1 MLEHSTTV
9 RFCRWLFSWRGLRRI
24 LILLAWL
31 VTLVALFHGEETWR
45 GRRAWNQYRRELEAQ
60 GAQLD
65 FAALVPKPVPD
76 EQNFAATPVI
86 KSWFEK
92 ATPTEPEEKWNDN
105 YSRLAARVRAPT
117 KAKDAKAERRF
128 EDLVAW
134 ERAFATLR
142 PGEATGQQQVDAA
155 EPAPSPVPGIPPPPL
170 VPPSEQ
176 QFYSTNLDAASR
188 AKAAPAVLEGL
199 KSNEAL
205 LTELR
210 AASQRPY
217 SRYPVNYDVE
227 TPFAILLPH
236 FKMLRGVSERLR
248 LKTCAELA
256 GGQSDQAMEDLK
268 LMFRLADSVKEEPF
282 LISHLVRIA
291 CGQVA
296 TQPIWE
302 GLAEHRWSDAQLQE
316 LETRLQQYNF
326 IADLK
331 TPVTAERAASIATIE
346 LVRKKGLGYLN
357 ALGSPEGTPA
367 AADAKLA
374 NFIGFVL
381 VPRGWYDQEE
391 LNYCRGFN
399 IQLATALDTAKKRVS
414 PTRVKADAEAFYQM
428 MCPTG
433 LAGTG
438 FGRIFHH
445 RIIASLLLP
454 ALGKVVMRAAAA
466 QTAFNQ
472 AAIACALE
480 RYRLANGH
488 FPETLGALAPRF
500 ISALPNDVLTGEP
513 YKYRLTDDGR
523 FVLYSVGWDEKDD
536 GGVSGKSLFD
546 DKQGDCVWEYPMK

>member
-1 MLEHSTTV
+1 MNTPDKSSMLERSTTV
-9 RFCRWLFSWRGLRRI
+9 RFCRWLFSWRGLRRL

-31 VTLVALFHGEETWR
+31 VTLIALFHGEETWR

-92 ATPTEPEEKWNDN
+92 PSLRDLDKKWDDN
-105 YSRLAARVRAPT
+105 YSRVGERVSPPKT
-117 KAKDAKAERRF
+117 KDARAERRF

-134 ERAFATLR
+134 ETAFVAVR
-142 PGEATGQQQVDAA
+142 SGELAPQQK
-155 EPAPSPVPGIPPPPL
+155 
-170 VPPSEQ
+170 
-176 QFYSTNLDAASR
+176 FYSGKLDAASR
-188 AKAAPAVLEGL
+188 AQAAPAVLVGL
-199 KSNEAL
+199 KTNEAL
-205 LTELR
+205 FAELR
-210 AASQRPY
+210 VASQRPY
-217 SRYPVNYDVE
+217 SRYAVNYDVE
-227 TPFAILLPH
+227 SPFAILLPH
-236 FKMLRGVSERLR
+236 LKMVKGVCQRLQ

-256 GGQSDQAMEDLK
+256 GGQSDQALEDLK

-282 LISHLVRIA
+282 LISHLVRLGCA
-291 CGQVA
+291 QRAV
-296 TQPIWE
+296 QPIWE

-326 IADLK
+326 IADTKKPLA
-331 TPVTAERAASIATIE
+331 TEQAAGIAIIE

-357 ALGSPEGTPA
+357 YLDNPEEAPT
-367 AADAKLA
+367 AADGKLA

-399 IQLATALDTAKKRVS
+399 LQLATALDTAKQRVS
-414 PTRVKADAEAFYQM
+414 PTRVKADAEALYQM

-433 LAGTG
+433 FAGTPL
-438 FGRIFHH
+438 GRILHH
-445 RIIASLLLP
+445 RVMAQMLLP
-454 ALGKVVMRAAAA
+454 ALGQVILRSATI

-488 FPETLGALAPRF
+488 FPEKLEALAPRF
-500 ISALPNDVLTGEP
+500 MSPLPNDVLTGEP
-513 YKYRLTDDGR
+513 YKYRLRDDGR

-536 GGVSGKSLFD
+536 GGVPGKTLFD
-546 DKQGDCVWEYPMK
+546 DKQGDWVWEYPAK